1 MNDSAI
7 KTFCVQAREKLE
19 QGVELR
25 MQKYGIAAESVP
37 NAAADAV
44 GALPLSPIER
54 EQRAELLQLQAK
66 LGEGDATHG
75 NARLKERAAYTWF
88 NRMVAIRFMELRD
101 FLPSRV
107 RMFSRPDGS
116 FGSQAVDEA
125 LDLEIE
131 GLDAA
136 RVLQLKQASDDGAL
150 FRYLFLAQCQEL
162 ASCIPDV
169 FEPVDSALELLL
181 PDKLMARDGV
191 AQAMV
196 EDIPEEDWLTHVEIL
211 GWMYQYYNSQAK
223 DDFFKSKAKATAD
236 TLPVATQLFTPE
248 WIVRYMVENS
258 LGRLWM
264 LNNPQ
269 SGLRERMEYYIEPD
283 AEHEDF
289 ICINGP
295 EEITLCDPACGSGHI
310 LVYAFDLLFAM
321 YEERGYREREI
332 PQLILQNNLTG
343 LEIDPR
349 AAQIASLA
357 LAMCAREHDRRFF
370 GRGVQVNINVV
381 APVHIDGEELPA
393 TAPLLGQPQ
402 LMDALAHLDE
412 IGSLLNPTE
421 AELEAVSATADQL
434 ARVASSDM
442 FAASAAEKLQQAKAT
457 CELSAKRYTCVV
469 ANPPYMGSS
478 SFSPF
483 MSKWVKKNYPDVKSD
498 LCTCFIERG
507 FGLAANR
514 GYAAMVTMQSWMFLG
529 SFEKMRAAL
538 IDDKTIV
545 SMVHLGPRAF
555 DAIGGEV
562 VNVTADVIYNGHVCL
577 SGAYVRLVDING
589 SEAKRQKL
597 LEAIENPDCG
607 WFYRRDADTF
617 KQIPGTPIAYW
628 ASEMVM
634 NLFVKCLPIG
644 KVVDFKT
651 GVTTGDNNRYLRTWW
666 ELGFDDIQTNGDGVR
681 DGASS
686 SRRWRPCTKGGE
698 FRKWYGNN
706 WNVMDWDKN
715 GLELKSSAAA
725 SIGDTSHFFREN
737 MTWGKISNQGLSVRF
752 TPASSIPTNVG
763 SVGISRNRLLLLA
776 GMALANS
783 SVAAHMLALFTTSFT
798 YMCSDI
804 AKIPFESRLL
814 HLDGKEGESNSI
826 FFAARDCIDLS
837 RFDYDSFETSWD
849 FKRHPL
855 V

>member
-66 LGEGDATHG
+66 LGEGDAAHG

-107 RMFSRPDGS
+107 RMFSRSDGS

-131 GLDAA
+131 GLNAA
-136 RVLQLKQASDDGAL
+136 RVLQLKQASDDEAL

-162 ASCIPDV
+162 ASCIPNV

-211 GWMYQYYNSQAK
+211 GWMYQYYNAERKIEVDAAVKKGKKVFK
-223 DDFFKSKAKATAD
+223 DDLAPK
-236 TLPVATQLFTPE
+236 TQLFTPE

-289 ICINGP
+289 IRIYGP

-310 LVYAFDLLFAM
+310 LVYAFDLLYAM

-343 LEIDPR
+343 LEIDSR
-349 AAQIASLA
+349 AAQISGLA

-370 GRGVQVNINVV
+370 GRGVSANISVFKPV
-381 APVHIDGEELPA
+381 AFDDGELPEGCA
-393 TAPLLGQPQ
+393 LVKKKSLL
-402 LMDALAHLDE
+402 DALAHLDE
-412 IGSLLNPTE
+412 VGSLLTPGEVELAAIRE
-421 AELEAVSATADQL
+421 AIAMCENNGGGLFANNAADKLKVALSACERL
-434 ARVASSDM
+434 ARKSS
-442 FAASAAEKLQQAKAT
+442 
-457 CELSAKRYTCVV
+457 CVV
-469 ANPPYMGSS
+469 ANPPYLGSS
-478 SFSPF
+478 AFDPF
-483 MSKWVKKNYPDVKSD
+483 MSKWVKENYPDVKSD
-498 LCTCFIERG
+498 LCTCFIERVLSLTDRSG
-507 FGLAANR
+507 FAGLATSN
-514 GYAAMVTMQSWMFLG
+514 SWMFL
-529 SFEKMRAAL
+529 SSYEKLRQKIVNENTIDSLVQLSVHGFHGIAAQVCTFVL
-538 IDDKTIV
+538 RNKHV
-545 SMVHLGPRAF
+545 AGYR
-555 DAIGGEV
+555 GG
-562 VNVTADVIYNGHVCL
+562 
-577 SGAYVRLVDING
+577 YVRLNDFDHWTLQEG
-589 SEAKRQKL
+589 KT
-597 LEAIENPDCG
+597 LEAIKNPDCG

-628 ASEMVM
+628 LGQGARLSFKEGLPLSSISSLAQGLKCGDTD
-634 NLFVKCLPIG
+634 LFVRCWFECSHRDILGI
-644 KVVDFKT
+644 
-651 GVTTGDNNRYLRTWW
+651 TGDPSLVKWHFM
-666 ELGFDDIQTNGDGVR
+666 FDGGDY
-681 DGASS
+681 
-686 SRRWRPCTKGGE
+686 
-698 FRKWYGNN
+698 RKWSGNQMDVVN
-706 WNVMDWDKN
+706 WSDDGHEIKTNKDKN
-715 GLELKSSAAA
+715 GKVKARVQNERFYHKNGVLTWSAL
-725 SIGDTSHFFREN
+725 TS
-737 MTWGKISNQGLSVRF
+737 GPISVRSCSDNSLCGG
-752 TPASSIPTNVG
+752 AGYYIVPTEQEEKLFILG
-763 SVGISRNRLLLLA
+763 LL
-776 GMALANS
+776 NS
-783 SVAAHMLALFTTSFT
+783 STAQYLKLALSPTLNNEVG
-798 YMCSDI
+798 DL
-804 AKIPFESRLL
+804 KRIPVHGIDSSSGEVSKLVQESL
-814 HLDGKEGESNSI
+814 HASE
-826 FFAARDCIDLS
+826 
-837 RFDYDSFETSWD
+837 FDWDSFETSWD

-855 V
+855 L

>member
-25 MQKYGIAAESVP
+25 MQKYGIAAGGVP

-44 GALPLSPIER
+44 GALPLSPVER
-54 EQRAELLQLQAK
+54 EQRAELLQLQTK
-66 LGEGDATHG
+66 LGEGDTAHG

-131 GLDAA
+131 GLNAV
-136 RVLQLKQASDDGAL
+136 RVLQLKQASDDEAL

-162 ASCIPDV
+162 ASCIPNV

-289 ICINGP
+289 IRINGP

-370 GRGVQVNINVV
+370 GRGVQANIDVV
-381 APVHIDGEELPA
+381 APVHIDGEELPVD
-393 TAPLLGQPQ
+393 APLLDQPQ

-421 AELEAVSATADQL
+421 AELATVGATAEQL
-434 ARVASSDM
+434 AQMAANDM
-442 FAASAAEKLQQAKAT
+442 FAASVAEKLQQAKAT
-457 CELSAKRYTCVV
+457 CEFLAKRYTCVV

-498 LCTCFIERG
+498 LFSSFIVRIMR
-507 FGLAANR
+507 LANDH
-514 GYAAMVTMQSWMFLG
+514 GECGIMCPFVWMFIG
-529 SFEKMRAAL
+529 SYEKLRNEIIDNRTFTSLIQLEYSGFAGATVPICTFTFHNSHVDGYKGGYIRLSDFVGAA
-538 IDDKTIV
+538 KQA
-545 SMVHLGPRAF
+545 PKA
-555 DAIGGEV
+555 
-562 VNVTADVIYNGHVCL
+562 
-577 SGAYVRLVDING
+577 
-589 SEAKRQKL
+589 
-597 LEAIENPDCG
+597 LEAIKNPDCG

-628 ASEMVM
+628 SSDALLDAFRVGTPLGECSK
-634 NLFVKCLPIG
+634 LC
-644 KVVDFKT
+644 T
-651 GVTTGDNNRYLRTWW
+651 GLQTGDNDLFVRYWW
-666 ELGFDDIQTNGDGVR
+666 EPSR
-681 DGASS
+681 DNEIT
-686 SRRWRPCTKGGE
+686 SRGSWPKWAPLNKGGNY
-698 FRKWYGNN
+698 RKWYGNTDN
-706 WNVMDWDKN
+706 TLFWENN
-715 GLELKSSAAA
+715 GEAVRSHRSSV
-725 SIGDTSHFFREN
+725 IRNPKYYGQFGL
-737 MTWGKISNQGLSVRF
+737 TWGTLTVGPLSMRYVDY
-752 TPASSIPTNVG
+752 PSIPTDVG
-763 SVGISRNRLLLLA
+763 CMVYENDECKLWSLLGLL
-776 GMALANS
+776 NS
-783 SVAAHMLALFTTSFT
+783 SVSGLFLQLISPCLHYTVGPTSQLPVFNFDQGQPVELAKRNTEL
-798 YMCSDI
+798 
-804 AKIPFESRLL
+804 SRL
-814 HLDGKEGESNSI
+814 DW
-826 FFAARDCIDLS
+826 
-837 RFDYDSFETSWD
+837 DSFETSWN

-855 V
+855 L

>member
-25 MQKYGIAAESVP
+25 MQKYGIVAEGVP

-44 GALPLSPIER
+44 GALPLSPVER

-66 LGEGDATHG
+66 LGEGDAAHG

-131 GLDAA
+131 GLNAA
-136 RVLQLKQASDDGAL
+136 RVLQLKQASDDEAL

-181 PDKLMARDGV
+181 PDRLMARDGV

-289 ICINGP
+289 ILINGP

-370 GRGVQVNINVV
+370 GRGVQAKINVV
-381 APVHIDGEELPA
+381 APVHIDAEELPA
-393 TAPLLGQPQ
+393 TAPLLDQPQ

-421 AELEAVSATADQL
+421 AELAAVGATAEQL
-434 ARVASSDM
+434 AQMAANDM
-442 FAASAAEKLQQAKAT
+442 FAASVAEKLQQAKAT
-457 CELSAKRYTCVV
+457 CELLAKRYTCVV

-483 MSKWVKKNYPDVKSD
+483 MSRWVKKNYPDVKSD
-498 LCTCFIERG
+498 LFSSFVVRIM
-507 FGLAANR
+507 GLANDH
-514 GYAAMVTMQSWMFLG
+514 GECGIMCPFVWMFIG
-529 SFEKMRAAL
+529 SYEKLRNEIIDNRTFTSL
-538 IDDKTIV
+538 IQLEYSGFAGATVPICTYTFHNSFIK
-545 SMVHLGPRAF
+545 GYK
-555 DAIGGEV
+555 GG
-562 VNVTADVIYNGHVCL
+562 
-577 SGAYVRLVDING
+577 YVRLSDFVG
-589 SEAKRQKL
+589 TAVQAPKA
-597 LEAIENPDCG
+597 LEAIRNPDCG
-607 WFYRRDADTF
+607 WFYRRDAETF

-628 ASEMVM
+628 ASDGLMDS
-634 NLFVKCLPIG
+634 FVLMKALTTYGRASKGII
-644 KVVDFKT
+644 
-651 GVTTGDNNRYLRTWW
+651 TGDNDYSLRLWW
-666 ELGFDDIQTNGDGVR
+666 ECADPKIDFK
-681 DGASS
+681 SS
-686 SRRWRPCTKGGE
+686 SLSDAMTGGKEWFPCNKGGA
-698 FRKWYGNN
+698 FRKWYGNHDYVIN
-706 WNVMDWDKN
+706 WINN
-715 GLELKSSAAA
+715 GLNVFQHAKDTGHHSQDYDDALKFKPNITWSIIGSGAPSFRYREKELSEQSGTSFYPSSASGSFVLACLNSSSA
-725 SIGDTSHFFREN
+725 LGFLNLLCPTMNMTIGDVL
-737 MTWGKISNQGLSVRF
+737 KVPI
-752 TPASSIPTNVG
+752 
-763 SVGISRNRLLLLA
+763 
-776 GMALANS
+776 ANS
-783 SVAAHMLALFTTSFT
+783 DNIDVQETEHVSDACVK
-798 YMCSDI
+798 CS
-804 AKIPFESRLL
+804 K
-814 HLDGKEGESNSI
+814 
-826 FFAARDCIDLS
+826 RDW
-837 RFDYDSFETSWD
+837 DSFETSWD

-855 V
+855 L